1 MSTRPVLI
9 VVCAALGVFAAGAQT
24 SAAAA
29 RKSVTERQRETRP
42 NYQAEAPEAKS
53 EERVRARALEL
64 AQEHNPSDQ
73 PEAQLSEIVVTTT
86 RIPRRIADEP
96 TRIEVVG
103 PEEIREQTAE
113 SPGNVSMLLNET
125 SGLHVQ
131 ITSPGLAAANVRI
144 EGLPG
149 RYTQILADGLP
160 LYGGQASSMS
170 LLQIPPLDL
179 GRVEIIKGVASAL
192 YGASALGGV
201 INFISR
207 RPDGKREL
215 LLNETSRQG
224 TDMALWWSGTPA
236 RVGWTYSVSANA
248 DRQVEQDADGDGWAD
263 IPGYRRAVITPRLYW
278 SDEAGRKLYL
288 IAGALLEDRT
298 GGTLAGGRVPSGDP
312 NGAPFYEALKTRQ
325 YDAGL
330 TSQWPLSRKQML
342 TVRASFMD
350 RGERLNF
357 GGSYEPSDYRTA
369 LVDAAVNGTAGTN
382 RWVTGLSFEEDQYRD
397 QALPAFDFTYLV
409 PALFAQDEINIGRSV
424 ILSAGGRVDAHSQYG
439 TFFSPRLA
447 ALWRPGGR
455 ASPWRVRL
463 SLGGGFYAPTPLTGE
478 TDATGLTRILPL
490 RNLNAERAQ
499 GASVDLDRL
508 WALPHGLLETDLTV
522 FGSEVA
528 HAVDL
533 VQMSASP
540 PRFAFVNDPRPM
552 RALGT
557 ELLVSGRSG
566 PFEFTTIYNYTDSTE
581 VEPDS
586 ISRITVPLNPRHSGI
601 VTVSW
606 EKERIGS
613 IGLEALFTGR
623 QTLTGTLTPNPY
635 RTTSPSFVMFGVL
648 LERKVGPVTVF
659 LNGENLTDRRLTRFQ
674 PLVLPAQA
682 HDGRWTTD
690 AWGPLD
696 GRVISLGVRWRFG
709 ELSRGRSTEDRD
721 GDEPS
726 DLERPILDDSG
737 KP

>member
-1 MSTRPVLI
+1 MTTPR
-9 VVCAALGVFAAGAQT
+9 AALTAVFAALLAF
-24 SAAAA
+24 S
-29 RKSVTERQRETRP
+29 TR
-42 NYQAEAPEAKS
+42 ADDEAPS
-53 EERVRARALEL
+53 
-64 AQEHNPSDQ
+64 
-73 PEAQLSEIVVTTT
+73 QLSKIVVTTT

-103 PEEIREQTAE
+103 TEEIDEVTAE

-131 ITSPGLAAANVRI
+131 TTSPGLAAANVRI

-149 RYTQILADGLP
+149 RYTQILSDGLP
-160 LYGGQASSMS
+160 LYGGQAGSVS

-179 GRVEIIKGVASAL
+179 GRVEVVKGVASAL

-224 TDMALWWSGTPA
+224 TDMALWWSGDPSS
-236 RVGWTYSVSANA
+236 VGWTYSVTANA
-248 DRQVEQDADGDGWAD
+248 DRQVAQDVNGDGWAD
-263 IPGYRRAVITPRLYW
+263 IPAYRRAVVTPRLYW
-278 SDEAGRKLYL
+278 SDEAGRKLYVT
-288 IAGALLEDRT
+288 AEALLEDRT
-298 GGTLAGGRVPSGDP
+298 GGTLPGGRVPSGDP
-312 NGAPFYEALKTRQ
+312 NGTPFLEALKTRQ

-330 TSQWPLSRKQML
+330 TGQWPLSPERML
-342 TVRASFMD
+342 TVRASFTD
-350 RGERLNF
+350 RGERQTF
-357 GGSYEPSDYRTA
+357 GGFYEPSDYRTA
-369 LVDAAVNGTAGTN
+369 LVDAAVNGGTGVN
-382 RWVTGLSFEEDQYRD
+382 RWVAGLSFEQDQYRD
-397 QALPAFDFTYLV
+397 NTLPAFDFTYRV
-409 PALFAQDEINIGRSV
+409 PALFAQDELDLGKSV
-424 ILSAGGRVDAHSQYG
+424 ILTAGGRVDADSQYG

-447 ALWRPGGR
+447 ALWRPGGE
-455 ASPWRVRL
+455 ASPWRLRL
-463 SLGGGFYAPTPLTGE
+463 SLGGGFFGPTPLTGE
-478 TDATGLTRILPL
+478 TQATGLARILPL
-490 RNLNAERAQ
+490 ANLHAERAR

-508 WALPHGLLETDLTV
+508 WALPHASLETDLTV

-533 VQMSASP
+533 VQVGASP
-540 PRFAFVNDPRPM
+540 PLFAFSNDPRPM

-557 ELLVSGRSG
+557 ELMVSGRRG

-613 IGLEALFTGR
+613 IGLEAIITGR
-623 QTLTGTLTPNPY
+623 QTLTGTLTENPY
-635 RTTSPSFVMFGVL
+635 RTMSPSFVMFGIL
-648 LERKVGPVTVF
+648 LERRLGPVTVF

-682 HDGRWTTD
+682 ADGRWTTD

-696 GRVISLGVRWRFG
+696 GRLINLGVRWRFG
-709 ELSRGRSTEDRD
+709 ESAAEHSTEGRD
-721 GDEPS
+721 EDEPA
-726 DLERPILDDSG
+726 DPDHRIRDDSG
-737 KP
+737 IL

>member
-1 MSTRPVLI
+1 MSAWRTVLTATF
-9 VVCAALGVFAAGAQT
+9 AALVAFAARAQT
-24 SAAAA
+24 TAPTGEK
-29 RKSVTERQRETRP
+29 RMTEIQREGRHKD
-42 NYQAEAPEAKS
+42 QSEAKAQQRPS
-53 EERVRARALEL
+53 E
-64 AQEHNPSDQ
+64 P
-73 PEAQLSEIVVTTT
+73 PESQLPTVVVTTT

-103 PEEIREQTAE
+103 PEEIHEETAE

-149 RYTQILADGLP
+149 RYTQILSDGLP

-207 RPDGKREL
+207 RPDGKHDL

-224 TDMALWWSGTPA
+224 TDMALWWSGVPS
-236 RVGWTYSVSANA
+236 RVGWSYSLSANA
-248 DRQVEQDADGDGWAD
+248 DRQVAQDVNGDGWAD
-263 IPGYRRAVITPRLYW
+263 IPGYRREVVTPRLYW

-288 IAGALLEDRT
+288 TAGALLEDRT
-298 GGTLAGGRVPSGDP
+298 GGTLPGGHVPSGDP
-312 NGAPFYEALKTRQ
+312 NGSPFLEALNTRQ

-330 TSQWPLSRKQML
+330 TGQWPLSPKRML
-342 TVRASFMD
+342 TVRASFVD
-350 RGERLNF
+350 RGEQLTF
-357 GGSYEPSDYRTA
+357 GGFYEPSDYRTA
-369 LVDAAVNGTAGTN
+369 LVDAAVNGGTAVN
-382 RWVTGLSFEEDQYRD
+382 RWVTGVSFEQDQYRD
-397 QALPAFDFTYLV
+397 NALPAFDFTYRV
-409 PALFAQDEINIGRSV
+409 PALFAQDEIDLGRSV
-424 ILSAGGRVDAHSQYG
+424 ILTGGGRVDADSQYG

-447 ALWRPGGR
+447 ALWRPGGK
-455 ASPWRVRL
+455 ASPWRLRL
-463 SLGGGFYAPTPLTGE
+463 SLGGGFFGPTPLTGE
-478 TDATGLTRILPL
+478 TQATGLARILPL
-490 RNLNAERAQ
+490 VNLHAERAR
-499 GASVDLDRL
+499 GASLDLERL
-508 WALPHGLLETDLTV
+508 WALPHGSLETDFTV

-533 VQMSASP
+533 VQLGTSP
-540 PRFAFVNDPRPM
+540 PRFAFANDPRPM

-557 ELLVSGRSG
+557 ELMVSGRRG
-566 PFEFTTIYNYTDSTE
+566 PFEFTAIYNYTDSTE

-586 ISRITVPLNPRHSGI
+586 ISRISVPLNPRHSGI

-606 EKERIGS
+606 EKEHIGS
-613 IGLEALFTGR
+613 IGLEALFTGP

-635 RTTSPSFVMFGVL
+635 RTTNPSFVMFGVL
-648 LERKVGPVTVF
+648 LERRLGPITVF

-682 HDGRWTTD
+682 ADGRWTTD

-696 GRVISLGVRWRFG
+696 GRVINLGVRWRFG
-709 ELSRGRSTEDRD
+709 DSAARHSTEDH
-721 GDEPS
+721 DE
-726 DLERPILDDSG
+726 DDPAGREPPDSR
-737 KP
+737 

>member
-1 MSTRPVLI
+1 MNTPRTVLTAMF
-9 VVCAALGVFAAGAQT
+9 AALGVFAARAQT
-24 SAAAA
+24 PAPVAG
-29 RKSVTERQRETRP
+29 KSVTELQ
-42 NYQAEAPEAKS
+42 
-53 EERVRARALEL
+53 RARREARE
-64 AQEHNPSDQ
+64 AYSEKDTPARTHEPPQEQNPSEP

-86 RIPRRIADEP
+86 RIPRRIVDEP

-103 PEEIREQTAE
+103 PEEIREETAE

-224 TDMALWWSGTPA
+224 TDVGLWWSGAPA
-236 RVGWTYSVSANA
+236 REGWSYSVTANA
-248 DRQVEQDADGDGWAD
+248 DRQVAQDVNGDGWAD
-263 IPGYRRAVITPRLYW
+263 IPGYRRVVVTPRLYW
-278 SDEAGRKLYL
+278 SDEGGRKLYL
-288 IAGALLEDRT
+288 TAGALLEDRT

-312 NGAPFYEALKTRQ
+312 NGTPFPEALNTRQ

-330 TSQWPLSRKQML
+330 TGQWPLSSERML

-350 RGERLNF
+350 RGERLTF
-357 GGSYEPSDYRTA
+357 GGLYEPSDYRTT
-369 LVDAAVNGTAGTN
+369 LVDAAVNGGTRVN
-382 RWVTGLSFEEDQYRD
+382 RWVAGLSFEQDQYRD
-397 QALPAFDFTYLV
+397 ATLPAFDFTYRV
-409 PALFAQDEINIGRSV
+409 PALFAQDEIDLGRSV
-424 ILSAGGRVDAHSQYG
+424 ILTAGGRVDAHSQYG

-447 ALWRPGGR
+447 ALWRPGGK
-455 ASPWRVRL
+455 ASLWRLRL

-478 TDATGLTRILPL
+478 TEATGLSRILPL
-490 RNLNAERAQ
+490 ANLHAERAQ

-508 WALPHGLLETDLTV
+508 WDLPHGSLETDFTV
-522 FGSEVA
+522 FDSEVA

-533 VQMSASP
+533 VQVGANP
-540 PRFAFVNDPRPM
+540 PRFAFVNDSQPM

-557 ELLVSGRSG
+557 ELLVSGRRG
-566 PFEFTTIYNYTDSTE
+566 PFEFTAIYNYTDSTE

-586 ISRITVPLNPRHSGI
+586 SSRITVPLNPRHSGI

-613 IGLEALFTGR
+613 IGFEALFTGR
-623 QTLTGTLTPNPY
+623 QSLTGTLTPNPY
-635 RTTSPSFVMFGVL
+635 RTMSPSFVTFGVL
-648 LERKVGPVTVF
+648 LERQWGPVTVF
-659 LNGENLTDRRLTRFQ
+659 LNGENLTDRRLTRYQ

-682 HDGRWTTD
+682 PDGRWTTD

-709 ELSRGRSTEDRD
+709 EAASGRRAEDHEEDEAADRD
-721 GDEPS
+721 RPVRDEP
-726 DLERPILDDSG
+726 G

>member
-1 MSTRPVLI
+1 MVRWRVDASP
-9 VVCAALGVFAAGAQT
+9 AAIRT
-24 SAAAA
+24 
-29 RKSVTERQRETRP
+29 
-42 NYQAEAPEAKS
+42 AP
-53 EERVRARALEL
+53 
-64 AQEHNPSDQ
+64 
-73 PEAQLSEIVVTTT
+73 
-86 RIPRRIADEP
+86 
-96 TRIEVVG
+96 
-103 PEEIREQTAE
+103 
-113 SPGNVSMLLNET
+113 
-125 SGLHVQ
+125 
-131 ITSPGLAAANVRI
+131 
-144 EGLPG
+144 
-149 RYTQILADGLP
+149 
-160 LYGGQASSMS
+160 
-170 LLQIPPLDL
+170 
-179 GRVEIIKGVASAL
+179 
-192 YGASALGGV
+192 
-201 INFISR
+201 
-207 RPDGKREL
+207 
-215 LLNETSRQG
+215 
-224 TDMALWWSGTPA
+224 
-236 RVGWTYSVSANA
+236 
-248 DRQVEQDADGDGWAD
+248 
-263 IPGYRRAVITPRLYW
+263 
-278 SDEAGRKLYL
+278 
-288 IAGALLEDRT
+288 
-298 GGTLAGGRVPSGDP
+298 
-312 NGAPFYEALKTRQ
+312 PFYEALKTRQ

-357 GGSYEPSDYRTA
+357 GGFYEPSDYRTV
-369 LVDAAVNGTAGTN
+369 LVDAAVNGGTAVN
-382 RWVTGLSFEEDQYRD
+382 RWVTGVSFEQDQYRD
-397 QALPAFDFTYLV
+397 NTLPAFDFTYRV
-409 PALFAQDEINIGRSV
+409 PALYAQDEIDLGRSV
-424 ILSAGGRVDAHSQYG
+424 ILTGGGRVDADSQYG

-478 TDATGLTRILPL
+478 TDATGLARILPL

-508 WALPHGLLETDLTV
+508 WALPRGSLETDLTV

-648 LERKVGPVTVF
+648 LERQVGPVTVF

-682 HDGRWTTD
+682 PDGRWTTD

-696 GRVISLGVRWRFG
+696 GRVINFGVKWRFG
-709 ELSRGRSTEDRD
+709 ESAAGHSTKGRDD
-721 GDEPS
+721 DEPA
-726 DLERPILDDSG
+726 DPDHRIRDDSG

>member
-1 MSTRPVLI
+1 MNAPRTVLPAML
-9 VVCAALGVFAAGAQT
+9 AALVAFAARAQT
-24 SAAAA
+24 PAPAGE
-29 RKSVTERQRETRP
+29 KSVTELQREGHEERLKDRV
-42 NYQAEAPEAKS
+42 EAK
-53 EERVRARALEL
+53 
-64 AQEHNPSDQ
+64 AQGVPEQNPSEQ
-73 PEAQLSEIVVTTT
+73 SEPQLPEIVVTTT

-103 PEEIREQTAE
+103 PEEIHEETAE
-113 SPGNVSMLLNET
+113 SPGDVSMLLNET

-131 ITSPGLAAANVRI
+131 ITSPGLAAADVRI

-149 RYTQILADGLP
+149 RYTEILADGLP

-215 LLNETSRQG
+215 LLNGTSRQE
-224 TDMALWWSGTPA
+224 TDMALWWSGAPS
-236 RVGWTYSVSANA
+236 RVGWSYSVSANA
-248 DRQVEQDADGDGWAD
+248 DRQVAQDVNGDGWAD
-263 IPGYRRAVITPRLYW
+263 IPAYRRVVVTPRLYW

-288 IAGALLEDRT
+288 TAGALLEDRA
-298 GGTLAGGRVPSGDP
+298 GGTLAGGRVPPGAP
-312 NGAPFYEALKTRQ
+312 NGTPFFEALNTRQ

-330 TSQWPLSRKQML
+330 ISQWPLSSERVL
-342 TVRASFMD
+342 TVRASVTD
-350 RGERLNF
+350 RGQQQTF
-357 GGSYEPSDYRTA
+357 GGFYEPSDYRTA
-369 LVDAAVNGTAGTN
+369 LIDAAVNGTAGVN

-397 QALPAFDFTYLV
+397 EKLPAFDFTYRV
-409 PALFAQDEINIGRSV
+409 PALFAQDEIDLGRSV

-447 ALWRPGGR
+447 ALWRPGGK
-455 ASPWRVRL
+455 ASPWQLRL
-463 SLGGGFYAPTPLTGE
+463 SLGGGFSAPTPLTGE
-478 TDATGLTRILPL
+478 TEATGLARILPL
-490 RNLNAERAQ
+490 TNVHAERAR
-499 GASVDLDRL
+499 GASVDIDRL
-508 WALPHGLLETDLTV
+508 WALPHGSLETDLTV

-533 VQMSASP
+533 AQVGATP
-540 PRFAFVNDPRPM
+540 PRFAFVNDSRPM

-557 ELLVSGRSG
+557 ELLVSGRQG
-566 PFEFTTIYNYTDSTE
+566 PFEFTAIYNYTDSTE
-581 VEPDS
+581 VEPAS
-586 ISRITVPLNPRHSGI
+586 PFRITVPLNPRHSGI

-606 EKERIGS
+606 EKEHIGS

-635 RTTSPSFVMFGVL
+635 RTISPRFVMFGVL
-648 LERKVGPVTVF
+648 LERQVGPVTVF
-659 LNGENLTDRRLTRFQ
+659 LNGENLTDRRLTHFQ

-682 HDGRWTTD
+682 PDGRWTTD

-696 GRVISLGVRWRFG
+696 GRVISLGVKWQFG
-709 ELSRGRSTEDRD
+709 ESAAAHHSEDHD
-721 GDEPS
+721 EDEPA
-726 DLERPILDDSG
+726 ERNP
-737 KP
+737 PPR

>member
-1 MSTRPVLI
+1 MSTRTVLI
-9 VVCAALGVFAAGAQT
+9 GVSAALGAFAARAQT
-24 SAAAA
+24 SAPAPP
-29 RKSVTERQRETRP
+29 KSVTELQREARP
-42 NYQAEAPEAKS
+42 SYETEAPEAKS
-53 EERVRARALEL
+53 EKRAPARRLEPP
-64 AQEHNPSDQ
+64 QEQNSSDP
-73 PEAQLSEIVVTTT
+73 PESQLSEIVVTTT
-86 RIPRRIADEP
+86 RIPRHIADEP

-103 PEEIREQTAE
+103 PEEIREETAE

-125 SGLHVQ
+125 SGVHVQ

-149 RYTQILADGLP
+149 RYTEILADGLP

-224 TDMALWWSGTPA
+224 TDMALWWSGPPS

-248 DRQVEQDADGDGWAD
+248 DRQVEQDVDGDGWAD

-278 SDEAGRKLYL
+278 SDGAGRKLYL
-288 IAGALLEDRT
+288 TAGALLEDRT
-298 GGTLAGGRVPSGDP
+298 GGTLAGGHVPSGDP
-312 NGAPFYEALKTRQ
+312 NGTPFYEALKTRQ

-330 TSQWPLSRKQML
+330 IGQWPLSPTRML

-350 RGERLNF
+350 RGERLTF
-357 GGSYEPSDYRTA
+357 GGTYEPSDYRTA

-397 QALPAFDFTYLV
+397 ETLPALDFTYLV
-409 PALFAQDEINIGRSV
+409 PALFAQDEINLGKSV

-447 ALWRPGGR
+447 ALWRPGGK

-478 TDATGLTRILPL
+478 TEATGLARILPL
-490 RNLNAERAQ
+490 GNLHAERAR
-499 GASVDLDRL
+499 GASVDIDRL
-508 WALPHGLLETDLTV
+508 WTLPHGSLETDLTV

-533 VQMSASP
+533 VQVGATP
-540 PRFAFVNDPRPM
+540 PRFAFVNALRPM

-557 ELLVSGRSG
+557 ELLVSGRRG
-566 PFEFTTIYNYTDSTE
+566 PFEFTAIYNYTDSTE

-586 ISRITVPLNPRHSGI
+586 TSRMTVPLNPRHSGI

-606 EKERIGS
+606 EKEHFGS

-635 RTTSPSFVMFGVL
+635 RTMSPSFVMFGVL
-648 LERKVGPVTVF
+648 LERQVGPLTVF

-682 HDGRWTTD
+682 ADGRWTTD

-709 ELSRGRSTEDRD
+709 KSAAEHSSEDHD
-721 GDEPS
+721 EDEPAGRDPS
-726 DLERPILDDSG
+726 DSP
-737 KP
+737 